1 MRKTENECVDCPIE
15 LPCLGNRCP
24 YRNVVRY
31 YCDRCKEEAKLY
43 YYDGEEI
50 CVECLLE
57 EFDVVDGS
65 DKWC

>member
-1 MRKTENECVDCPIE
+1 MRKIENECVDCG
-15 LPCLGNRCP
+15 LPCLGSFCP
-24 YRNVVRY
+24 HRNVFHY

-43 YYDGEEI
+43 HYNGEEI

-65 DKWC
+65 DKWCW